1 MFKKYK
7 FLSGN
12 SINKDIPRHIVIKLQ
27 NTRDEENFRAAKEK
41 SYAL

>member
-12 SINKDIPRHIVIKLQ
+12 SINKDIPRHIVI

-41 SYAL
+41 SYSL